1 MGKKVLILAGDAVEA
16 LEIFILI
23 IVVLR
28 QAMMSQ
34 LRHHQLRNYKLYY
47 TIL

>member
-34 LRHHQLRNYKLYY
+34 LQHHQLKITDRI
-47 TIL
+47 T